1 MQITSQK
8 SESAESLI
16 PNKGET
22 SELEQSTETFPSK
35 FTNEWVSFFSDRARQ
50 LAEGISKDMRDF
62 DSAVNNLVF
71 GEIEMDLSFLEKNIS
86 NSMEWNNFVST
97 KDLRL
102 VPDSIKQSLLCK
114 NEKLSTLY
122 KTSVPKVIDEE
133 GFWNRWQFFCF
144 LRDQQNKKKS
154 DVASR
159 EHSNESMN
167 LINEKEILQLE
178 EWD

>member
-71 GEIEMDLSFLEKNIS
+71 GEIEMDLSFLEKNLS

-97 KDLRL
+97 KGL
-102 VPDSIKQSLLCK
+102 
-114 NEKLSTLY
+114 
-122 KTSVPKVIDEE
+122 
-133 GFWNRWQFFCF
+133 
-144 LRDQQNKKKS
+144 
-154 DVASR
+154 
-159 EHSNESMN
+159 
-167 LINEKEILQLE
+167 
-178 EWD
+178 